1 MQEGIKEKP
10 AGQRKVSID
19 ILKIVMAFLVV
30 GLHGN
35 NFLADVNPLLA
46 YFFREG
52 IGRTAVPMFLLI
64 NGFYFFEIQSKK
76 QFFNLIKRLLFLYLI
91 WVFLYYPL
99 WHSPGSNILKI
110 VKQLL
115 IGPLHLWYLIESL
128 FAFIMLWAIRRLNY
142 KIVFSIFIICTLS
155 GICLQYMDIYSLKK
169 ITMTAYRNSLFFC
182 FPFIFIGY
190 SLNRFSFQEKKMKW
204 NILFLLSIIILI
216 VEVSLN
222 YVYGKGSFDILVS
235 LYFICPL
242 LFLIA
247 LNINTYS
254 NKKTLALYSTGVYLV
269 HWYVLKSPV
278 LNIFNLQ
285 GTPRIIFVF
294 ILSLILSWLLIQ
306 VKKKFKYIL

>member
-1 MQEGIKEKP
+1 MQEEIKEKP
-10 AGQRKVSID
+10 SGQRKVSID

-35 NFLADVNPLLA
+35 NFLADISPLLF

-52 IGRTAVPMFLLI
+52 IGRIAVPMFLLI
-64 NGFYFFEIQSKK
+64 NGFYFFDIKSKK
-76 QFFNLIKRLLFLYLI
+76 QFFNLIKRLFILYLI
-91 WVFLYYPL
+91 WVFLYYSL
-99 WHSPGSNILKI
+99 WHSPGSNILKT

-128 FAFIMLWAIRRLNY
+128 FAFIMFWVIRRLNY
-142 KIVFSIFIICTLS
+142 KILFSIFVICSIT
-155 GICLQYMDIYSLKK
+155 GICLQYMDIYSLQK
-169 ITMTAYRNSLFFC
+169 ITMITYRNFLFFC

-190 SLNRFSFQEKKMKW
+190 SLNKFSVQEKKMKW
-204 NILFLLSIIILI
+204 NMLLLLSIIILI
-216 VEVSLN
+216 VEVSSN
-222 YVYGKGSFDILVS
+222 YIFGKGSFDILVS

-247 LNINTYS
+247 LNINIYS

-269 HWYVLKSPV
+269 HWYILKLPIV
-278 LNIFNLQ
+278 NIFKLQ

-294 ILSLILSWLLIQ
+294 ILSLILSWFLIQ